1 MPAQTAHISQR
12 TARPV
17 ASSAQLG
24 RVLGRYGKLAPVY
37 ERTLG
42 DRLLYAQ
49 ARRRAVEL
57 LRLAPGATV
66 VDFACGTGLNFA
78 LVEGRIGPSGTL
90 IGVDLTAAMLR
101 RASARVNRSGWS
113 NVHLVQLDVTSLTR
127 EQLEQ
132 RAALRAGQQVDAV
145 LCTLGMSVIPQWE
158 AAWNAMLALVRP
170 GGTAA
175 LMDGSPPPKRTIS
188 TRLVWPLIWL
198 GCRYFAADWAREPW
212 KLAARDLEQ
221 VDISWSNRGYAW
233 GYIHAAGGTTRPSA
247 TALGHTNE
255 LDPNAA
261 ASR

>member
-1 MPAQTAHISQR
+1 MPVQTAHISQQNSR
-12 TARPV
+12 QV

-175 LMDGSPPPKRTIS
+175 LMDGSPPPKRTMS

-198 GCRYFAADWAREPW
+198 GCRYFAADWTREPW
-212 KLAARDLEQ
+212 KLAERDLEQ
-221 VDISWSNRGYAW
+221 VDIRWSNWGYAW

-247 TALGHTNE
+247 TALGRTNE